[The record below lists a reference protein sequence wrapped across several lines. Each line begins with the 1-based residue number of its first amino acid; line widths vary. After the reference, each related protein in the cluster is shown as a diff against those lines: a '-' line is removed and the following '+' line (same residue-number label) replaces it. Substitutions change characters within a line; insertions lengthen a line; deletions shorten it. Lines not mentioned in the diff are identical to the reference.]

1 MSVSYTLELI
11 DKIGSSPSPTLRY
24 IGLLTHVMFSV
35 LCMTGNSV
43 VLRQLMVNS
52 PISTFGF
59 GYTLPIDRFYLQI
72 VKERNFNLVAP
83 TALLGLL
90 II

>member
-1 MSVSYTLELI
+1 
-11 DKIGSSPSPTLRY
+11 
-24 IGLLTHVMFSV
+24 
-35 LCMTGNSV
+35 MTGNSV